1 MPASTAKTHR
11 PLILTATPHQ
21 LESKFLTQRDKP
33 TLNARIK
40 VRRKKHE
47 TPLELNVNVS
57 NPFYQE
63 RRTSWVKDHTP
74 PGEVAGTGFT
84 HNTPADTEMRGCIE
98 DCMKKRHARVRAAKE
113 EQEGGRLIKSK
124 KLRKK
129 LQQGSLALQAGAL
142 GAAALGQPELAAP
155 LEGTA
160 LAAQA
165 LSGLGKSKTGK
176 ILRGIHEVSNASRGI
191 ETRGYG
197 TDNDDVEYFNTEMRK
212 CIKDCR
218 EKRNSNVRAKKSK
231 KKARY
236 ELQSLP

>member
-1 MPASTAKTHR
+1 MPASTTKTHR

-21 LESKFLTQRDKP
+21 LESKFLTQRNKP

-40 VRRKKHE
+40 VRRKKDE

-57 NPFYQE
+57 NPFYE
-63 RRTSWVKDHTP
+63 ESKD
-74 PGEVAGTGFT
+74 
-84 HNTPADTEMRGCIE
+84 
-98 DCMKKRHARVRAAKE
+98 
-113 EQEGGRLIKSK
+113 QEGGRLIKSK

-129 LQQGSLALQAGAL
+129 LQQGSLALQAGAI
-142 GAAALGQPELAAP
+142 GSAALGQAELAAP
-155 LEGTA
+155 LEGAA

-165 LSGLGKSKTGK
+165 LSGLGKRESKTGRF
-176 ILRGIHEVSNASRGI
+176 LRGIHEVSNASRGI

-197 TDNDDVEYFNTEMRK
+197 GK
-212 CIKDCR
+212 
-218 EKRNSNVRAKKSK
+218 KKS

>member
-21 LESKFLTQRDKP
+21 LETKFLTQRDKH

-40 VRRKKHE
+40 VRRKKDE

-57 NPFYQE
+57 NPFYE
-63 RRTSWVKDHTP
+63 ESKD
-74 PGEVAGTGFT
+74 
-84 HNTPADTEMRGCIE
+84 
-98 DCMKKRHARVRAAKE
+98 
-113 EQEGGRLIKSK
+113 QEGGRLIKSK

>member
-40 VRRKKHE
+40 VRRKKDE

-57 NPFYQE
+57 NPFYE
-63 RRTSWVKDHTP
+63 ESKD
-74 PGEVAGTGFT
+74 
-84 HNTPADTEMRGCIE
+84 
-98 DCMKKRHARVRAAKE
+98 
-113 EQEGGRLIKSK
+113 QEGGRLIKSK

-129 LQQGSLALQAGAL
+129 LQQGSLALQAGAI
-142 GAAALGQPELAAP
+142 GSAALGQAELAAP
-155 LEGTA
+155 LEGAA

-165 LSGLGKSKTGK
+165 LSGLGKRESKTGRF
-176 ILRGIHEVSNASRGI
+176 LRGIQGIKRSRGI
-191 ETRGYG
+191 ETGIR
-197 TDNDDVEYFNTEMRK
+197 RK
-212 CIKDCR
+212 
-218 EKRNSNVRAKKSK
+218 KKGQ
-231 KKARY
+231 KARY

>member
-40 VRRKKHE
+40 VRRKKDE

-63 RRTSWVKDHTP
+63 SKD
-74 PGEVAGTGFT
+74 
-84 HNTPADTEMRGCIE
+84 
-98 DCMKKRHARVRAAKE
+98 
-113 EQEGGRLIKSK
+113 QEGGRLIKSK

-155 LEGTA
+155 LT
-160 LAAQA
+160 LQPK
-165 LSGLGKSKTGK
+165 LSGFLVK
-176 ILRGIHEVSNASRGI
+176 LSRFYVLVG
-191 ETRGYG
+191 GLF
-197 TDNDDVEYFNTEMRK
+197 VKFF
-212 CIKDCR
+212 
-218 EKRNSNVRAKKSK
+218 
-231 KKARY
+231 
-236 ELQSLP
+236 